1 MSAPFKMPGSQFL
14 GKGNQSPTPGKYT
27 ESPAKQK
34 IDYKAQ
40 GDVIDKRNKA
50 IKNFDKDAADFGGYI
65 PDAKQSKAIEERKIS
80 LKDKL
85 TSSTDSIRNVNTQD
99 RVKKTDEAFDKLMG
113 NTKSGKKAGKMA
125 GKMAEKMAGKMA
137 GKAGSKYASP
147 AKNFKGEVHDHPHT
161 TPKKKPKA
169 TSQAKIAEA
178 KANSIKETNIE
189 LTKQGKALVSSTSLD

>member
-50 IKNFDKDAADFGGYI
+50 IKNFDKDSDDFGGYI

-85 TSSTDSIRNVNTQD
+85 TSSTDSIRNVNTQETN
-99 RVKKTDEAFDKLMG
+99 RLKNQAFDKLMG
-113 NTKSGKKAGKMA
+113 NKPKASKGAKKAGS
-125 GKMAEKMAGKMA
+125 MA
-137 GKAGSKYASP
+137 GKAVPKYASP

-161 TPKKKPKA
+161 TPKKK
-169 TSQAKIAEA
+169 TSQEMKDKIAEA
-178 KANSIKETNIE
+178 KAKSIKEANIE
-189 LTKQGKALVSSTSLD
+189 LTKQGKPLVSSTSLD

>member
-113 NTKSGKKAGKMA
+113 NTKSGKKAGK
-125 GKMAEKMAGKMA
+125 KAGKMA
-137 GKAGSKYASP
+137 GKAVPKYASP

-178 KANSIKETNIE
+178 KAKSIKEANIE
-189 LTKQGKALVSSTSLD
+189 LTKQGKAPVSSTSLD